1 MKPSLLLALCLIG
14 CGGGGGGDDGQQ
26 MCGADHCGLQ
36 GHTIVKWTF
45 DAYPDKL
52 FAGDSCVDFGVN
64 KVRVD
69 AQSDADGTV
78 TTAID
83 ECGAGQVTFDG
94 LPNGTY
100 TMFVDPE
107 DFVGNTTVMM
117 PTTAPV
123 IAGQYQADTTTTIN
137 VDFMNWLGGPYTG
150 TFLWRFKWGGQ
161 SCAMATKPV
170 VTQVVTITQGG
181 VTSTA
186 TASPNSQKLDGADPK
201 PCFAYEEN
209 FPQSA
214 TSMPFGPASLTVQ
227 GLDAASTVVYS
238 STFDTFIGAGITN
251 PTITYDVPATM

>member
-1 MKPSLLLALCLIG
+1 MKTRLLLALCVLG
-14 CGGGGGGDDGQQ
+14 CGGGDDGQQ

-52 FAGDSCVDFGVN
+52 FPGDSCVDFGIN

-83 ECGAGQVTFDG
+83 DCGAGQVTFDG

-107 DFVGNTTVMM
+107 DFTGATTVTS
-117 PTTAPV
+117 PTTAPAT
-123 IAGQYQADTTTTIN
+123 AGLYQADTTTTIN
-137 VDFMNWLGGPYTG
+137 VDYTSWLGGPFTG

-161 SCAMATKPV
+161 SCAAATKPV
-170 VTQVVTITQGG
+170 VTQIVTITSGG

-186 TASPNSQKLDGADPK
+186 TASPNNQKLDGTDRK
-201 PCFAYEEN
+201 PCFAYEESY
-209 FPQSA
+209 PQSA

-227 GLDAASTVVYS
+227 ALDAASTVVYTN
-238 STFDTFIGAGITN
+238 TFDTFIGAGITN
-251 PTITYDVPATM
+251 PTITYDVPAAM